1 MAEKTITVIPARKR
15 VGSRKQVTEE
25 KPKLRVAAYCR
36 VSTDRDE
43 QESSY
48 EAQVEHYTEFIDRNP
63 EWQLAGIYADDGI
76 SGTNTKKREEFN
88 RMIEDCMASKIDM
101 VITKS
106 ISRFARNTLD
116 CLKYIR
122 QLKEKNISVY
132 FEKENI
138 NTMDAKGEVLLTIMA
153 SLAQQESQ
161 SLSQNVKLVG
171 KLPRKDKDGNDTT
184 GDRIGK
190 GGRHR
195 GDGTYSAVAYDLE
208 VVDEDPT
215 KVVPPEPQVIVRRE
229 VVEVEKRPTRYEDL
243 PWYQQLIVDGIK
255 QALPIIVDRAVDGAF
270 YWVGRGWNAAVNYG
284 KRKIA
289 ERKIAKPMPQKNA
302 ATHTEAQKS
311 SMAVATPE
319 KITSA
324 LDEIDAA
331 YENYSVNM
339 TSEEAQKEFVDAFI
353 LRLLSEKKLWK
364 IAHAN
369 IVDSAGNITDGRAML
384 DKLSSPL
391 MLENIN
397 TILKNNPVLLET
409 WQTIA
414 LEDILGRELIVDS
427 CYVPI
432 EGQALRKNLMSLSV

>member
-1 MAEKTITVIPARKR
+1 M
-15 VGSRKQVTEE
+15 
-25 KPKLRVAAYCR
+25 
-36 VSTDRDE
+36 
-43 QESSY
+43 
-48 EAQVEHYTEFIDRNP
+48 
-63 EWQLAGIYADDGI
+63 
-76 SGTNTKKREEFN
+76 
-88 RMIEDCMASKIDM
+88 
-101 VITKS
+101 
-106 ISRFARNTLD
+106 
-116 CLKYIR
+116 
-122 QLKEKNISVY
+122 
-132 FEKENI
+132 
-138 NTMDAKGEVLLTIMA
+138 
-153 SLAQQESQ
+153 
-161 SLSQNVKLVG
+161 
-171 KLPRKDKDGNDTT
+171 
-184 GDRIGK
+184 
-190 GGRHR
+190 
-195 GDGTYSAVAYDLE
+195 
-208 VVDEDPT
+208 
-215 KVVPPEPQVIVRRE
+215 
-229 VVEVEKRPTRYEDL
+229 
-243 PWYQQLIVDGIK
+243 
-255 QALPIIVDRAVDGAF
+255 
-270 YWVGRGWNAAVNYG
+270 NYG